1 MLRKTMIVLAEAA
14 ALTSGLTV
22 EAFAHGGGRA
32 QSWSA
37 LRMVARK
44 LIAPTSQAAALVYGR
59 LFEVGQI

>member
-1 MLRKTMIVLAEAA
+1 MLRRTMIVFAKAA
-14 ALTSGLTV
+14 GLTRGLTV

-44 LIAPTSQAAALVYGR
+44 LVVATSQPAALLYGR
-59 LFEVGQI
+59 LFEVGQT